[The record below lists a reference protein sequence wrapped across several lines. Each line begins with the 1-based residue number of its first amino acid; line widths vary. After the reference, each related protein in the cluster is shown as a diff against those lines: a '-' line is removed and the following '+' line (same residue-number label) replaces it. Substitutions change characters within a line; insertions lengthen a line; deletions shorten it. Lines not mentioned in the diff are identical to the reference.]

1 MKKAQIKKSVS
12 ALAMA
17 AVIAVSLFGYGCGA
31 KSASTSSDAGVS
43 GDFTGTAKG
52 FGGGITEVLPL
63 DKDYDYLYDVGSYV
77 VHLQVKDG
85 TISFQDSQCP
95 DHVCEQFGQ
104 LSEEGAWAA
113 CVPAGVY
120 VKLAPLS
127 EAEAAS

>member
-1 MKKAQIKKSVS
+1 MIWKKKKDAAAQS
-12 ALAMA
+12 AEA
-17 AVIAVSLFGYGCGA
+17 AGEMTGA
-31 KSASTSSDAGVS
+31 KGRTGAG
-43 GDFTGTAKG
+43 
-52 FGGGITEVLPL
+52 
-63 DKDYDYLYDVGSYV
+63 DYDYLYDVGSYV

-120 VKLAPLS
+120 VQLAPLS